1 MAILKPFSKVEDV
14 SKQRA
19 ASEANPIEIPF
30 THPVY
35 LSDEYSKGVTDK
47 CFFLKAKADGKVY
60 PYNSHM
66 AENGNLYF
74 MPHFDLDLLNDPQYA
89 GEVAA
94 WRFQG
99 ILPKGYGELPKA
111 AAPAKAKL
119 PAKTDNSLA
128 ALTA

>member
-30 THPVY
+30 KHPVY
-35 LSDEYSKGVTDK
+35 LSDEYSKGVTEY
-47 CFFLKAKADGKVY
+47 CFFLKDKTSGKVY
-60 PYNSHM
+60 PYNENM
-66 AENGNLYF
+66 ASFGNVMY
-74 MPHFDLDLLNDPQYA
+74 MPMMDLELLNSPEFA

-111 AAPAKAKL
+111 AAPAKAKP
-119 PAKTDNSLA
+119 PAKT
-128 ALTA
+128 